1 MKGENT
7 MLKFNGGEKAGKGTY
22 WNLHNGERV
31 DISVEGI
38 LPGNG
43 QASFYRMPATA
54 IIVVAP
60 VLGLVYAAFLPFIGI
75 AMLVKLLAQKIGG
88 GVLET
93 IQGSASFGW
102 RPGESYLAG
111 RRIVKNVE
119 AAREGDEKARG

>member
-1 MKGENT
+1 
-7 MLKFNGGEKAGKGTY
+7 MLKFDGGEKVGKGTY

-31 DISVEGI
+31 DISGEGI

-43 QASFYRMPATA
+43 KIAFYRIPAAA

-60 VLGLVYAAFLPFIGI
+60 VLGLLYAAFLPFIGI
-75 AMLVKLLAQKIGG
+75 AMLVKLLGQKIGG

-102 RPGESYLAG
+102 RPSESYLSG
-111 RRIVKNVE
+111 RKKTVKKAE
-119 AAREGDEKARG
+119 AAKEGDVKDRS

>member
-1 MKGENT
+1 
-7 MLKFNGGEKAGKGTY
+7 MLKYNGGEKVGKGTY

-31 DISVEGI
+31 DISGEGI

-43 QASFYRMPATA
+43 KVAFYRMPAAA

-60 VLGLVYAAFLPFIGI
+60 VLGLLYAAFLPFIGI
-75 AMLVKLLAQKIGG
+75 AMLVKLLGQKIGG

-102 RPGESYLAG
+102 RPSESYLSG
-111 RRIVKNVE
+111 RKKMVKKVE
-119 AAREGDEKARG
+119 ALKEGDEKDRS